1 MPGKY
6 LDKNL
11 IKATEDMHEKK
22 LRFNPEHHRALEK
35 VEKYYNSVFGE
46 GMYSKKAP
54 PVEKNDSQAPHWN
67 LESFIKNFR
76 V

>member
-1 MPGKY
+1 
-6 LDKNL
+6 
-11 IKATEDMHEKK
+11 
-22 LRFNPEHHRALEK
+22 LEK
-35 VEKYYNSVFGE
+35 VKKYYNSVFAE

-54 PVEKNDSQAPHWN
+54 PAKKNDSQTPHWN